1 MKQEKYIK
9 YMNNLNRNRNVYLDS
24 VLPKIIK
31 SCYRI
36 NDTDLL
42 INDNNLNKINKRY
55 IKNKNIKTI
64 VIDCD
69 LINIFK
75 KEPIK
80 SIEKNINKKS
90 IETLNKI
97 RLKNIYL
104 KEGNKVTQ
112 KLFNKIKIILKYK
125 DININNTVFK
135 IKNYD
140 NRINYHLN
148 ELANLIIAYKMNN
161 KREQYTFIYEKVSE
175 ELDKRFRNHN
185 VCGFKDNLCK
195 NKVCLKDK
203 YDLERLITGCCYTQ
217 GRVCP
222 NLDKDHCKI
231 NCLACKFFTCYKLRF
246 EGIFYHPSDFLL
258 IKNFFNH
265 HQLVLLRDTLFVD
278 KDDMVSILLKEKK
291 VPKKQIKY

>member
-9 YMNNLNRNRNVYLDS
+9 YLNNLNRNRKVILDS
-24 VLPKIIK
+24 ELPNYIK
-31 SCYRI
+31 SSYRLS
-36 NDTDLL
+36 DSDFL
-42 INDNNLNKINKRY
+42 INMNNLNKISKRY
-55 IKNKNIKTI
+55 LKNKNIKTI

-75 KEPIK
+75 REPIK

-104 KEGNKVTQ
+104 KTGNKLTQ
-112 KLFNKIKIILKYK
+112 KVFNKVKIILKNK
-125 DININNTVFK
+125 NIDLINTVFK
-135 IKNYD
+135 TKNYD
-140 NRINYHLN
+140 SKSNYFIN
-148 ELANLIIAYKMNN
+148 ELANLMIAYNMKD
-161 KREQYTFIYEKVSE
+161 KRQQYTFIYEKVSE

-203 YDLERLITGCCYTQ
+203 YDMQRLITGCCYTQ

-265 HQLVLLRDTLFVD
+265 RQLVLLRDTLFVD

-291 VPKKQIKY
+291 VPKSQIKY